1 MMVNIQ
7 LKTMNDK
14 IFLAIYDDGLKKYH
28 ISHLDCVYLR
38 QFVKEIYELGVK
50 DGIMKAQS
58 EDEKI
63 I

>member
-1 MMVNIQ
+1 M
-7 LKTMNDK
+7 MNDK
-14 IFLAIYDDGLKKYH
+14 IFLAIYDDGLKKHH

-38 QFVKEIYELGVK
+38 QFVKEMYELGVK
-50 DGIMKAQS
+50 DGTMKAQS